1 MNQQRVTAKSNNAF
15 SEYPDVVGIDEMVEM
30 LGNISKKAAYKLIRD
45 GDIKAFKIGK
55 SYKVPKQHIIS
66 YLKI

>member
-1 MNQQRVTAKSNNAF
+1 MKLTAQLAYNQIIINRRRT
-15 SEYPDVVGIDEMVEM
+15 I
-30 LGNISKKAAYKLIRD
+30 YKLIRD

-66 YLKI
+66 YLKL